1 MKTLVSILNHN
12 LPEYTD
18 YLYDNLSPYQSNIYD
33 LIVIDNGSSSE
44 KISKYT
50 THTLDSNSYMGGGF
64 NAAMQLV
71 LSSDEYDSLLFLNND
86 LIVFGYE
93 FVKTLR
99 EEMFNNNFKVLSA
112 CFFNVEPTGQ
122 CFWKTMHNWG
132 RSETRQVPF
141 IDFQMPLIHKDVLQK
156 VDQIDPDLIHGWG
169 IDALFAIECKKNKWK
184 MGVMDKLSA
193 LHYNSLTVKLKAV
206 EFDVTEYCRRA
217 EEGQNKFFRKSNL
230 MNEFNQ
236 VRQEGASYKL

>member
-1 MKTLVSILNHN
+1 MKTLVTILNHN

-18 YLYDNLSPYQSNIYD
+18 YLYNNLSPYQSNIYD
-33 LIVIDNGSSSE
+33 LIVIDNGSISE
-44 KISKYT
+44 KMSQYT
-50 THTLDSNSYMGGGF
+50 THALDTNCYMGGGF

-71 LSSDEYDSLLFLNND
+71 LTSDEYDSLLFLNND

-99 EEMFNNNFKVLSA
+99 TEMFNENFKILSA

-132 RSETRQVPF
+132 KSKTREVPF
-141 IDFQMPLIHKDVLQK
+141 IDFQMPLIHKDLLK
-156 VDQIDPDLIHGWG
+156 EIKEIDSDLIYGWG
-169 IDALFAIECKKNKWK
+169 IDALFAIMCKKHNWK
-184 MGVMDKLSA
+184 MGVMDRLSA

-206 EFDVTEYCRRA
+206 EFDVNEYCKRA
-217 EEGQNKFFRKSNL
+217 EEGQTKFFTKSNL
-230 MNEFNQ
+230 LKEFNQ
-236 VRQEGASYKL
+236 VRLEGSSYKL

>member
-1 MKTLVSILNHN
+1 
-12 LPEYTD
+12 
-18 YLYDNLSPYQSNIYD
+18 
-33 LIVIDNGSSSE
+33 
-44 KISKYT
+44 
-50 THTLDSNSYMGGGF
+50 MGGGF

-99 EEMFNNNFKVLSA
+99 EEMFNNNFKVLSG

>member
-122 CFWKTMHNWG
+122 CFLGN
-132 RSETRQVPF
+132 SF
-141 IDFQMPLIHKDVLQK
+141 DFVGAGLFQGTGTFAWNFGPNAIPSSAAPEQLSSMPLQISVAPGFTAELLSLQSVL
-156 VDQIDPDLIHGWG
+156 
-169 IDALFAIECKKNKWK
+169 
-184 MGVMDKLSA
+184 S
-193 LHYNSLTVKLKAV
+193 
-206 EFDVTEYCRRA
+206 VT
-217 EEGQNKFFRKSNL
+217 
-230 MNEFNQ
+230 
-236 VRQEGASYKL
+236 

>member
-99 EEMFNNNFKVLSA
+99 EEMFNNNFKIFSA

-156 VDQIDPDLIHGWG
+156 IDQIDPDLIYGWG

-206 EFDVTEYCRRA
+206 EFNVSEYCRRA
-217 EEGQNKFFRKSNL
+217 EEGQNKFFTKSNL